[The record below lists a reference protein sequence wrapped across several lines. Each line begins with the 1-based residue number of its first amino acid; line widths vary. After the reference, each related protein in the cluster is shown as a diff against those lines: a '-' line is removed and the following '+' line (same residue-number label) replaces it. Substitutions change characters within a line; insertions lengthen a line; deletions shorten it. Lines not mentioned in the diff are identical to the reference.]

1 MFTNSFCMKF
11 LFTLFILLNILCNK
25 ADQPAVEYFKGKLVL
40 QGICMNYVIQIV
52 EGSVNPTL
60 FEQSWVN
67 PFTNTNYKNVFG
79 LASICTF
86 PSNIK
91 EGDEFYFTIPKNP
104 VAQTCA
110 QCKAYSPIPAKTI
123 SIEIYNK

>member
-1 MFTNSFCMKF
+1 MNA
-11 LFTLFILLNILCNK
+11 TLLIPDESYDLLLYKN
-25 ADQPAVEYFKGKLVL
+25 QPFDRLIYSSV
-40 QGICMNYVIQIV
+40 VIQIV
-52 EGSVNPTL
+52 EGSVNPIL
-60 FEQSWVN
+60 YEQSWVN
-67 PFTNTNYKNVFG
+67 PLTNTTYKNVFG

-123 SIEIYNK
+123 NIEIYNK

>member
-1 MFTNSFCMKF
+1 MKYF
-11 LFTLFILLNILCNK
+11 FTLFILLNTLCNK
-25 ADQPAVEYFKGKLVL
+25 ADLPAVEYFKGKLVL

-52 EGSVNPTL
+52 EGSVNPIL
-60 FEQSWVN
+60 YEQSWVN
-67 PFTNTNYKNVFG
+67 PITNTTYKNVFG
-79 LASICTF
+79 LASTCTF

-110 QCKAYSPIPAKTI
+110 QCTAYSPIPAKTI
-123 SIEIYNK
+123 NIEIHYK